1 MLKFVSYSS
10 LDHVDMKSE
19 KRPTLQDLMK
29 KTGFSHGA
37 ISRAFNGQK
46 GISDDSRAFILKTAR
61 EIGYHPNSSA
71 RNFKRGYSGRIGIVL
86 PNLRNTNYSEL
97 YEQLDIVISRAGLS
111 SILALTHDDMK
122 REMDIILHCSAGET
136 DAIILNPIRA
146 AENQDLYAKVRS
158 WGFPLIFL
166 YGIPGQEY
174 DGIGF
179 NYRNSLSKALKYLRD
194 VGHRKVAYVGQ
205 IPLSAEPRGK
215 YGILL
220 EKLPEFG
227 MEFDEKHSIFDASGD
242 AAGPVALDRWSA
254 MGSKPTAVIAYNDH
268 TAGSL
273 YYEAL
278 YRGMKIPEDFSLL
291 GSDDVA
297 EAKLIGLSTIR
308 SDRAAMAAEIFNM
321 LQLRMKSPKD
331 PPQQRSLH
339 CELVTR
345 DSLGPAPK

>member
-1 MLKFVSYSS
+1 
-10 LDHVDMKSE
+10 MKSE
-19 KRPTLQDLMK
+19 KRPTLQDLIK

-46 GISDDSRAFILKTAR
+46 GISDGTRALILKTAR

-71 RNFKRGYSGRIGIVL
+71 RNFKRGYSGRIGIIL
-86 PNLRNTNYSEL
+86 PNLRNTNYAEL
-97 YEQLDIVISRAGLS
+97 YEQLDYVISQAGLS
-111 SILALTHDDMK
+111 SVLALTHDDMK
-122 REMDIILHCSAGET
+122 REMDIILHWSAGET
-136 DAIILNPIRA
+136 DALILNPIRA
-146 AENQDLYAKVRS
+146 SENLDLYKKVHS
-158 WGFPLIFL
+158 WGYPLFFL
-166 YGIPGQEY
+166 YGIPGSDF

-205 IPLSAEPRGK
+205 IPLGAKPRGK

-220 EKLPEFG
+220 EKLPEFD
-227 MEFDEKHSIFDASGD
+227 MEFDEKHSIFDATGD
-242 AAGPVALDRWSA
+242 AAGPVALDRWNG
-254 MGSKPTAVIAYNDH
+254 MGSRPTAVVAYNDH

-278 YRGMKIPEDFSLL
+278 YRGMKVPEDFSLL

-297 EAKLIGLSTIR
+297 EAKLIGLTTIR
-308 SDRAAMAAEIFNM
+308 SDRTKIASEIFSM
-321 LQLRMKSPKD
+321 LQFRMKNPED
-331 PPQQRSLH
+331 PPLQRALH

-345 DSLGPAPK
+345 DSLGPAPKQ